1 MVDMARIVLTYHF
14 GGSYLDLDFY
24 CHRPLHCLESY
35 ITKTFES
42 QLGLT
47 LEAIKQ
53 QKYHILIVPR
63 EPLIHSLFIH
73 HRSRVVINDLYMATA
88 RHPCLE
94 FILNN
99 LNDGFVRNNYTLSMK
114 GPFSYNI
121 DPQLDLYYA
130 KRNLTIVK
138 GEHTQIAI
146 SPHCYNN
153 QSKLVNSTSGDSSSG
168 TSKGRCEL
176 VFEVKPSVFHPLLD
190 ASNSRIQSGCNKAQ
204 ANPKKQSAE
213 ILKACRIFQE
223 GKYLTSDHD
232 TVLVHMWT
240 HSFLGKKFFAFSISI
255 IVIMLM

>member
-42 QLGLT
+42 QLGLS
-47 LEAIKQ
+47 LEDIKQ
-53 QKYHILIVPR
+53 ERYHVLIVPQ

-73 HRSRVVINDLYMATA
+73 HRSRVVINDLYMATP
-88 RHPCLE
+88 RHPFLE
-94 FILNN
+94 FFLNSIT
-99 LNDGFVRNNYTLSMK
+99 DVFVRNNYTLSSR

-130 KRNLTIVK
+130 KRNLTIIK
-138 GEHTQIAI
+138 GDHTQLAI
-146 SPHCYNN
+146 SSHCYNN
-153 QSKLVNSTSGDSSSG
+153 ESKTVIRGNLSSS
-168 TSKGRCEL
+168 SSGRCEL

-190 ASNSRIQSGCNKAQ
+190 ASNSRIHSGCIKAQ
-204 ANPKKQSAE
+204 ENPKKQSPE
-213 ILKACRIFQE
+213 IMHACRIFQQ
-223 GKYLTSDHD
+223 GKYLTTDHD

-240 HSFLGKKFFAFSISI
+240 HSFLGNNIFT
-255 IVIMLM
+255 